1 MDRVIKVA
9 ILGAGNIA
17 NYMAKAV
24 KGIADKACL
33 YAVASRSLEKAQ
45 AFAEK
50 WNVEKAYGSY
60 EEMAADSEIDLVYV
74 ATPHSEHYKNSKL
87 CLENGRNC
95 LVEKAFCG
103 NLVQTKELL
112 KLAKEKNLLLAEAM
126 WTRYQPSYGLIK
138 GILES
143 GVIGKVTYCE
153 ADFGTQSRGMERMEK
168 PELAGG
174 ALLDLGIYSLTVPAM
189 YFGHDIEK
197 ITTNCELTDLG
208 VDLRDDIR
216 FYYKNGNE
224 ARVMCTFDAPKYSNY
239 AKFVGDK
246 GSIVFGPINVP
257 TELTVYDNDGK
268 EVSKQDIPL
277 LVNGYE
283 YEVLSCRQALIDG
296 ATEVPEF
303 PHSEICRMMGWM
315 DSIRNHIGMVY
326 PFETAED
333 IKISDEDAWGVA
345 DIYKDK

>member
-1 MDRVIKVA
+1 MDKIINVA

-17 NYMAKAV
+17 NAMAEAV
-24 KGIADKACL
+24 KGIPNEAKL

-50 WNVEKAYGSY
+50 WGVEKAYGSY
-60 EEMAADSEIDLVYV
+60 EDMVKDENIDLIYV
-74 ATPHSEHYKNSKL
+74 ASPHSEHYKNTKL

-112 KLAKEKNLLLAEAM
+112 KLAKEKDLLLAEAM
-126 WTRYQPSYGLIK
+126 WTRYQPSYGFIK

-143 GVIGKVTYCE
+143 GIIGKINYCE
-153 ADFGTQSRGMERMEK
+153 DDFAINVRGLDRMEK

-189 YFGHDIEK
+189 YWGYDIASVK
-197 ITTNCELTDLG
+197 TDCELSEQG
-208 VDLRDDIR
+208 VDLHDDIVIT
-216 FYYKNGNE
+216 YKNGNK
-224 ARVMCTFDAPKYSNY
+224 ARVKCAFDTQNPANY

-246 GSIVFGPINVP
+246 GSVVFGPINVP
-257 TELTVYDNDGK
+257 TELTVYDNDGNVVEK
-268 EVSKQDIPL
+268 HDIPL

-283 YEVLSCRQALIDG
+283 YEVISCRKALLEG
-296 ATEVPEF
+296 ANEVPEL
-303 PHSEICRMMGWM
+303 PHSEICRMMSWM

-326 PFETAED
+326 PFETKED
-333 IKISDEDAWGVA
+333 INHADIDVWGVENVYA
-345 DIYKDK
+345 D